1 MMRRDDPKQ
10 VEQPVRELRR
20 RISEYRDYI
29 EGDETRTRVV
39 LVDPLLRD
47 LGWNPEDPEAVQVEF
62 KLTAGKPDYALMKD
76 GKVVAVIEAK
86 RLGLNL
92 GSSVHLQVIRY
103 IQDPA
108 CSQIDLVAFTNGDE
122 WVFCRRSENWEAA
135 RVTISDDNSFLTA
148 YGLVDNLSASM
159 FDPPLPPNESRL
171 VSKVVMTVQSAATF
185 LPEADWKKKPALIR
199 FVDGSE
205 QEVTSWAKVYFEA
218 ARFVLD
224 NGLVKTEDYP
234 VVLARAKQ
242 VKKCAMNTSPVH
254 PHGRPFGDPK
264 EVRKGIWLEG
274 ETGSNKANRDY
285 SVRMLESFGVNPATV
300 QIEYATVTV
309 DSSKPPPLPLRSTR

>member
-10 VEQPVRELRR
+10 LEQPVRELRR
-20 RISEYRDYI
+20 RISEYRNYL
-29 EGDETRTRVV
+29 EGDEARTRVV

-62 KLTAGKPDYALMKD
+62 KLKAGKPDYALMND
-76 GKVVAVIEAK
+76 GKVVAIIEAK
-86 RLGLNL
+86 KLGTKLP
-92 GSSVHLQVIRY
+92 GGVPPQVIKY
-103 IQDPA
+103 IKDPD
-108 CSQIDLVAFTNGDE
+108 CSDIRLVAFTNGDD
-122 WVFCRRSENWEAA
+122 WIICRESGNYEDE
-135 RVTISDDNSFLTA
+135 RVKISGDQPFATA
-148 YGLVDNLSASM
+148 YELVDCLSASR
-159 FDPPLPPNESRL
+159 FEPEPPRN
-171 VSKVVMTVQSAATF
+171 VVNLRGSIAFQVKRRADF

-205 QEVTSWAKVYFEA
+205 HEVTSWAKVYFEA

-224 NGLVKTEDYP
+224 NGLVKPEDYP

-242 VKKCAMNTSPVH
+242 IKKCAMNTSPVH

-264 EVRKGIWLEG
+264 EVGKGIWLEG

-285 SVRMLESFGVNPATV
+285 SVRMLERFGANSAAV

-309 DSSKPPPLPLRSTR
+309 DSSKPPPMPLRTAR